1 MSRKPYVHQQ
11 PDNWYMQSRFYKIY
25 MLRELTSVPVTL
37 AALNLFWAIAALAGS
52 PEQWMNWVS
61 WQKNPLFVLVNLL
74 AIVAAAFNS
83 KTWFEAMPK
92 AMRIQ
97 KGEKF
102 LDDKLMIMGA
112 WGAFAGVFII
122 LAIIVAVLA

>member
-52 PEQWMNWVS
+52 P
-61 WQKNPLFVLVNLL
+61 
-74 AIVAAAFNS
+74 
-83 KTWFEAMPK
+83 
-92 AMRIQ
+92 
-97 KGEKF
+97 
-102 LDDKLMIMGA
+102 
-112 WGAFAGVFII
+112 GV
-122 LAIIVAVLA
+122 